1 MRRLPLLIVFLTLTF
16 LAKSQLRIGIF
27 GGISNYLGDL
37 SDKVYQNS
45 GVAVGI
51 NVSYPITNR
60 ISIRGGYTYG
70 KVKGA
75 DSLNPREDFKLRNL
89 SFQSPISEFS
99 LVAEINTFDMDYKR
113 WSPYVFGGL
122 AVYHFNPYTYD
133 QQNNQIFLQPMSTE
147 GQGLAGYEKPYSL
160 TQLALPFGGGI
171 KYDISENVRISL
183 EIGLRKLFTDYL
195 DDLSGTYADANDLL
209 AAKGPQAVD
218 ISYRGDEVAGGNPAY
233 PVKGW
238 ERGSPKSKDYY
249 YFSGLHL
256 NFALPGGENQ
266 KSYNSKMGKNKRYG
280 CPTVF

>member
-16 LAKSQLRIGIF
+16 LAKSQLRVGIF

-37 SDKVYQNS
+37 SDKAYQNS
-45 GVAVGI
+45 GVALGV

-89 SFQSPISEFS
+89 SFQSSISEFS

-113 WSPYVFGGL
+113 WSPYIFGGL

-133 QQNNQIFLQPMSTE
+133 QQNNQVFLQPLSTE
-147 GQGLAGYEKPYSL
+147 GQGLPGYAKPYSL

-238 ERGSPKSKDYY
+238 DRGSPKYKDYY

-256 NFALPGGENQ
+256 SFALPGGDSQ

>member
-1 MRRLPLLIVFLTLTF
+1 MRRLPLLIVFLTLTL
-16 LAKSQLRIGIF
+16 LAKSQLRVGTF

-45 GVAVGI
+45 GVALGV

-89 SFQSPISEFS
+89 SFQSSISEFS

-113 WSPYVFGGL
+113 WSPYIFGGL

-133 QQNNQIFLQPMSTE
+133 QQNNQVFLQPLSTE
-147 GQGLAGYEKPYSL
+147 GQGLPGYAKPYSL
-160 TQLALPFGGGI
+160 TELALPFGGGI
-171 KYDISENVRISL
+171 KYDISESVRISL

-195 DDLSGTYADANDLL
+195 DDLSDTYADANDLL
-209 AAKGPQAVD
+209 SAKGPQAVD

-238 ERGSPKSKDYY
+238 DRGSPKYKDYY

-256 NFALPGGENQ
+256 SFALPGGDSQ